1 MLKKYSYQTQIVFQ
15 QLECPIT
22 ETLLCG
28 IDIGYSGI
36 KIQSPYNAST
46 IPSIVVKERYDAP
59 LLVGAEDIRYRDEK
73 GRVWYV
79 GSLAKK
85 TLLHG
90 STAVKPTM
98 LLGRQRVQSED
109 FLVQLRVGLFFA
121 KLKDLPE
128 GGYDIDDRP
137 IKVQTGLPPEFIV
150 QDSEELRNKFVGEH
164 KYSIKVGKRPWVNIR
179 IKLDT
184 KDVFICKQP
193 FGTLMAS
200 VINSDGV
207 MTNPALLKK
216 NVLILDAGFH
226 TTDTFHCIQGT
237 REGIALT
244 WENYAMQEVYQRT
257 CDNILEAS
265 GNRADISVYSLE
277 KAFDK
282 GVIHYG
288 PKKIPYDFTKDFY
301 RNLKTVCVELLD
313 ELNTAYNSMMNV
325 DVILLTG
332 GTSVAWEKYIREY
345 YKDTQAL
352 EIALAGDAKSAS
364 RANVMGYYNLLVSRS
379 R

>member
-1 MLKKYSYQTQIVFQ
+1 MLEKFCYQTQIVFQ
-15 QLECPIT
+15 QLECPVS

-36 KIQSPYNAST
+36 KIQSPFNAST
-46 IPSIVVKERYDAP
+46 IPSIVVKERHDAP
-59 LLVGAEDIRYRDEK
+59 LLVGSEDIRYRDEK

-109 FLVQLRVGLFFA
+109 FLVQLRVGLFFS

-164 KYSIKVGKRPWVNIR
+164 RYSVKVGKRPWVNVR

-277 KAFDK
+277 KAFET
-282 GVIHYG
+282 GVVHYG
-288 PKKIPYDFTKDFY
+288 SKKIPYDFTKDFY
-301 RNLKTVCVELLD
+301 RNLKVVCVELLD
-313 ELNTAYNSMMNV
+313 ELNTVYNSMMNV

-332 GTSVAWEKYIREY
+332 GTGVAWEKYIREY
-345 YKDTQAL
+345 YKETQAL
-352 EIALAGDAKSAS
+352 DISLAGDAKTAS
-364 RANVMGYYNLLVSRS
+364 RANVTGYYNLLVSRS

>member
-1 MLKKYSYQTQIVFQ
+1 MLEKYCYQTDIMFQ
-15 QLECPIT
+15 QMECPIT
-22 ETLLCG
+22 ESLLCG

-36 KIQSPYNAST
+36 KIQSPFNASV
-46 IPSIVVKERYDAP
+46 IPSIVVREKNDAP
-59 LLVGAEDIRYRDEK
+59 LIVGADDIRYRDEK

-90 STAVKPTM
+90 STAVKTTT
-98 LLGRQRVQSED
+98 LLGRQRIQSED
-109 FLVQLRVGLFFA
+109 FLVQLRIGLFFA
-121 KLKDLPE
+121 KLKGLPE
-128 GGYDIDDRP
+128 GGYDLDDRP
-137 IKVQTGLPPEFIV
+137 VKVQTGLPPEFIV
-150 QDSEELRNKFVGEH
+150 QDSEELKNKFVGEH
-164 KYSIKVGKRPWVNIR
+164 KFSVKVGRRPWVSSR

-193 FGTLMAS
+193 FGTLMAN
-200 VINSDGV
+200 VINEDGV
-207 MTNPALLKK
+207 MTNPTLLKK

-257 CDNILEAS
+257 CDNILEAT
-265 GNRADISVYSLE
+265 GNKTDISVYSLE
-277 KAFDK
+277 KAFDT
-282 GVIHYG
+282 GVVHYG
-288 PKKIPYDFTKDFY
+288 SRKEPYNFIKDFY
-301 RNLKTVCVELLD
+301 RNLKEVCLELIND
-313 ELNTAYNSMMNV
+313 LNAAYNNMMNV

-332 GTSVAWEKYIREY
+332 GTGVAWEKYIREY
-345 YKDTQAL
+345 YKETQAL
-352 EIALAGDAKSAS
+352 EIVLAGDGKNTS
-364 RANVMGYYNLLVSRS
+364 RANVKGYYNLLVSRL

>member
-1 MLKKYSYQTQIVFQ
+1 MLEKYCYQTDIMFQ
-15 QLECPIT
+15 QMECPIT
-22 ETLLCG
+22 ESLLCG

-36 KIQSPYNAST
+36 KIQSPFNASV
-46 IPSIVVKERYDAP
+46 IPSIVVREKNDAP
-59 LLVGAEDIRYRDEK
+59 LIVGADDIRYRDEK

-90 STAVKPTM
+90 STAVKTTT
-98 LLGRQRVQSED
+98 LLGRQRIQSED

-121 KLKDLPE
+121 RLKGLPE
-128 GGYDIDDRP
+128 GGYDLDDRP

-150 QDSEELRNKFVGEH
+150 QDSEELKNKFVGEH
-164 KYSIKVGKRPWVNIR
+164 KFSVKVGKRPWVSSR

-193 FGTLMAS
+193 FGTLMAN
-200 VINSDGV
+200 VINEDGV
-207 MTNPALLKK
+207 MTNPTLLKK

-257 CDNILEAS
+257 CDNILEAT
-265 GNRADISVYSLE
+265 GNKTDISVYSLE
-277 KAFDK
+277 KAFDT
-282 GVIHYG
+282 GVVHYG
-288 PKKIPYDFTKDFY
+288 SRKEPYNFIKDFY
-301 RNLKTVCVELLD
+301 RNLKEVCLELIND
-313 ELNTAYNSMMNV
+313 LNAAYNNMMNV

-332 GTSVAWEKYIREY
+332 GTGVAWEKYIREY
-345 YKDTQAL
+345 YKETQAL
-352 EIALAGDAKSAS
+352 EIVLAGDGKNTS
-364 RANVMGYYNLLVSRS
+364 RANVKGYYNLLVSRL

>member
-1 MLKKYSYQTQIVFQ
+1 MLEKFCYQTQIVFQ
-15 QLECPIT
+15 QLECPVS

-36 KIQSPYNAST
+36 KIQSPFNAST
-46 IPSIVVKERYDAP
+46 IPSIVVKERHDAP
-59 LLVGAEDIRYRDEK
+59 LLVGSEDIRYRDEK

-109 FLVQLRVGLFFA
+109 FLVQLRVGLFFS

-164 KYSIKVGKRPWVNIR
+164 RYSVKVGKRPWVNVR

-216 NVLILDAGFH
+216 NVLILDSSIYEQKCEDIRQAIEKHQEELNKVVSEKSADNSWVEFFKKYRKIH
-226 TTDTFHCIQGT
+226 
-237 REGIALT
+237 ALDRALLVMLVDHIDVF
-244 WENYAMQEVYQRT
+244 E
-257 CDNILEAS
+257 
-265 GNRADISVYSLE
+265 GNRFKV
-277 KAFDK
+277 F
-282 GVIHYG
+282 
-288 PKKIPYDFTKDFY
+288 F
-301 RNLKTVCVELLD
+301 
-313 ELNTAYNSMMNV
+313 
-325 DVILLTG
+325 
-332 GTSVAWEKYIREY
+332 KYQSQY
-345 YKDTQAL
+345 
-352 EIALAGDAKSAS
+352 EIAKNYIAEKL
-364 RANVMGYYNLLVSRS
+364 NEEE
-379 R
+379 

>member
-1 MLKKYSYQTQIVFQ
+1 MLEKYCYQTEILFQ
-15 QLECPIT
+15 QLECPVT

-36 KIQSPYNAST
+36 KIQSPNNAST
-46 IPSIVVKERYDAP
+46 IPSIVAREKKDAP

-73 GRVWYV
+73 ERVWYV

-85 TLLHG
+85 TLLFG
-90 STAVKPTM
+90 STAVKPST

-109 FLVQLRVGLFFA
+109 FLVQLRIGLFFS
-121 KLKDLPE
+121 KLKGLPE
-128 GGYDIDDRP
+128 GGYDIDERP

-164 KYSIKVGKRPWVNIR
+164 KYSVKIGKRPWVNVR
-179 IKLDT
+179 IKLDS

-193 FGTLMAS
+193 FGTLMGN
-200 VINSDGV
+200 VVNMDGV
-207 MTNPALLKK
+207 MTNPTLLKK

-237 REGIALT
+237 REGLALT
-244 WENYAMQEVYQRT
+244 WESHSMQEVYQRT
-257 CDNILEAS
+257 CEDILNAS
-265 GNRADISVYSLE
+265 SNRADISVYSLE
-277 KAFDK
+277 KAFET
-282 GVIHYG
+282 GVVNYG
-288 PKKIPYDFTKDFY
+288 ATKEPYNFTKDFY
-301 RNLKTVCVELLD
+301 RNLKAVCVELLD
-313 ELNTAYNSMMNV
+313 ELTAAYNGMLNV

-332 GTSVAWEKYIREY
+332 GTGAAWEKYIRDY
-345 YKDTQAL
+345 YKDTKAL
-352 EIALAGDAKSAS
+352 EIILAGDGKDAF
-364 RANVMGYYNLLVSRS
+364 RANVMGYYNMLVSRC

>member
-1 MLKKYSYQTQIVFQ
+1 MLGKFCYQTQIVFQ
-15 QLECPIT
+15 QLECPVS

-36 KIQSPYNAST
+36 KIQSPFNAST
-46 IPSIVVKERYDAP
+46 IPSIVVKERHDAP
-59 LLVGAEDIRYRDEK
+59 LLVGSEDIRYRDEK

-109 FLVQLRVGLFFA
+109 FLVQLRVGLFFS

-164 KYSIKVGKRPWVNIR
+164 RYSVKVGKRPWVNVR

-216 NVLILDAGFH
+216 NVLIFDAGFH
-226 TTDTFHCIQGT
+226 TTDDDEEDDDDDGCSD
-237 REGIALT
+237 
-244 WENYAMQEVYQRT
+244 EVYIVRRT
-257 CDNILEAS
+257 
-265 GNRADISVYSLE
+265 
-277 KAFDK
+277 K
-282 GVIHYG
+282 
-288 PKKIPYDFTKDFY
+288 
-301 RNLKTVCVELLD
+301 
-313 ELNTAYNSMMNV
+313 
-325 DVILLTG
+325 
-332 GTSVAWEKYIREY
+332 
-345 YKDTQAL
+345 
-352 EIALAGDAKSAS
+352 
-364 RANVMGYYNLLVSRS
+364 
-379 R
+379 

>member
-1 MLKKYSYQTQIVFQ
+1 MLEKYCYQTDIVFQ
-15 QLECPIT
+15 QKECPIT
-22 ETLLCG
+22 ESLLCG

-36 KIQSPYNAST
+36 KIQSPFNAST
-46 IPSIVVKERYDAP
+46 IPSIVVKEKNDAP

-90 STAVKPTM
+90 STAVKPTT

-128 GGYDIDDRP
+128 GGYDLDDRP

-150 QDSEELRNKFVGEH
+150 QDSEELRGKFVGEH
-164 KYSIKVGKRPWVNIR
+164 KFSIKVGKRPWVNIR
-179 IKLDT
+179 IKLDN

-193 FGTLMAS
+193 FGTLMAN
-200 VINSDGV
+200 VINEDGV

-265 GNRADISVYSLE
+265 GNKADISVYSLE
-277 KAFDK
+277 KAFDS
-282 GVIHYG
+282 GVVHYG
-288 PKKIPYDFTKDFY
+288 ARKEPYNFTKDFY
-301 RNLKTVCVELLD
+301 RNLKEVCHELLD
-313 ELNTAYNSMMNV
+313 DLNAAYNSMMNV

-332 GTSVAWEKYIREY
+332 GTGVAWEKYIREY
-345 YKDTQAL
+345 YKYTQAL
-352 EIALAGDAKSAS
+352 
-364 RANVMGYYNLLVSRS
+364 
-379 R
+379 

>member
-1 MLKKYSYQTQIVFQ
+1 MLEKFCYQTQIVFQ
-15 QLECPIT
+15 QLECPVS

-36 KIQSPYNAST
+36 KIQSPFNAST
-46 IPSIVVKERYDAP
+46 IPSIVVKERHDAP
-59 LLVGAEDIRYRDEK
+59 LLVGSEDIRYRDEK

-109 FLVQLRVGLFFA
+109 FLVQLRVGLFFS

-164 KYSIKVGKRPWVNIR
+164 RYSVKVGKRPWVNVRIR
-179 IKLDT
+179 LDT

-257 CDNILEAS
+257 CDNIIEAS
-265 GNRADISVYSLE
+265 GNRAYML
-277 KAFDK
+277 
-282 GVIHYG
+282 
-288 PKKIPYDFTKDFY
+288 
-301 RNLKTVCVELLD
+301 NVC
-313 ELNTAYNSMMNV
+313 N
-325 DVILLTG
+325 
-332 GTSVAWEKYIREY
+332 GTFV
-345 YKDTQAL
+345 
-352 EIALAGDAKSAS
+352 
-364 RANVMGYYNLLVSRS
+364 RAV
-379 R
+379 

>member
-1 MLKKYSYQTQIVFQ
+1 MLEKYCYQTDIVFQ
-15 QLECPIT
+15 QLECPVT
-22 ETLLCG
+22 DTLLCG

-36 KIQSPYNAST
+36 KIQSSYNAST
-46 IPSIVVKERYDAP
+46 IPSIVAREKKDAP

-85 TLLHG
+85 TLLYG
-90 STAVKPTM
+90 STAVKPTT

-137 IKVQTGLPPEFIV
+137 MKVQTGLPPEFIV
-150 QDSEELRNKFVGEH
+150 QDSEELRNKFEGDH
-164 KYSIKVGKRPWVNIR
+164 KYAVKIGKRPWVNVR
-179 IKLDT
+179 IKLET
-184 KDVFICKQP
+184 KDVYICKQP

-200 VINSDGV
+200 VINADGV
-207 MTNPALLKK
+207 MTNPGLLKK

-244 WENYAMQEVYQRT
+244 WESYAMQEVYQRT
-257 CDNILEAS
+257 CEDILNAT
-265 GNRADISVYSLE
+265 GNKADISVYNLE
-277 KAFDK
+277 KAFDT
-282 GVIHYG
+282 GIVNYG
-288 PKKIPYDFTKDFY
+288 PKKEPYSFAKDFY
-301 RNLKTVCVELLD
+301 RNLKAVCVELLD
-313 ELNTAYNSMMNV
+313 ELNAAYNSMMNV

-332 GTSVAWEKYIREY
+332 GTGVAWEKYIRDY
-345 YKDTQAL
+345 YKETKAL
-352 EIALAGDAKSAS
+352 EISLAGDGNQVS
-364 RANVMGYYNLLVSRS
+364 RANVKGYYNLLVSRF

>member
-1 MLKKYSYQTQIVFQ
+1 MLEKYCYQTDIVFQ
-15 QLECPIT
+15 QMECPIT
-22 ETLLCG
+22 ESLLCG

-36 KIQSPYNAST
+36 KIQSSFNAST
-46 IPSIVVKERYDAP
+46 IPSIVVKEKNDVP

-90 STAVKPTM
+90 STAVKPTT

-121 KLKDLPE
+121 RLKGLPE
-128 GGYDIDDRP
+128 GGYDLDDRP

-150 QDSEELRNKFVGEH
+150 QDSEELRGKFVGEH
-164 KYSIKVGKRPWVNIR
+164 KFSIKVGKRPWVNVR

-193 FGTLMAS
+193 FGTLMAN
-200 VINSDGV
+200 VINEDGV

-265 GNRADISVYSLE
+265 GNKADISVYSLE
-277 KAFDK
+277 KAFDS
-282 GVIHYG
+282 GIIHYG
-288 PKKIPYDFTKDFY
+288 AKKEPYNFTKDFY
-301 RNLKTVCVELLD
+301 RNLKEVCYELLD
-313 ELNTAYNSMMNV
+313 DLNAAYNSMMNV

-332 GTSVAWEKYIREY
+332 GTGVAWEKYIREY

-352 EIALAGDAKSAS
+352 EIVLAGDGKSAS
-364 RANVMGYYNLLVSRS
+364 RANVKGYYNLLVSRCG
-379 R
+379 

>member
-1 MLKKYSYQTQIVFQ
+1 MLEKYCYQTNIVFQ
-15 QLECPIT
+15 QLSCPVT
-22 ETLLCG
+22 EVLLCG

-36 KIQSPYNAST
+36 KIQSPNNAST
-46 IPSIVVKERYDAP
+46 IPSIVVKEKNDAP
-59 LLVGAEDIRYRDEK
+59 LLVGSDDIRYRDEK
-73 GRVWYV
+73 GRVWYI

-90 STAVKPTM
+90 STAVKPTT

-109 FLVQLRVGLFFA
+109 FLVQLRAGMFFA
-121 KLKDLPE
+121 KLKGLPE
-128 GGYDIDDRP
+128 GGYDLDEMP
-137 IKVQTGLPPEFIV
+137 VKVQTGLPPEFIV

-164 KYSIKVGKRPWVNIR
+164 RFSMKVGKRPWVNMK
-179 IKLDT
+179 IKLDA
-184 KDVFICKQP
+184 KDVYICKQP

-200 VINSDGV
+200 VINEDGV
-207 MTNPALLKK
+207 MTNPTLLKK
-216 NVLILDAGFH
+216 NVQILDAGFH

-265 GNRADISVYSLE
+265 GNKADISVYSLE
-277 KAFDK
+277 KAFES
-282 GVIHYG
+282 GIIHYG
-288 PKKIPYDFTKDFY
+288 PKKEPYNFTKDFY
-301 RNLKTVCVELLD
+301 RNLKTVCTELLD
-313 ELNTAYNSMMNV
+313 DLNVAYNNMMNV
-325 DVILLTG
+325 DTILLTG
-332 GTSVAWEKYIREY
+332 GTGVAWEKYVREY

-352 EIALAGDAKSAS
+352 EIILAGDGKDVA
-364 RANVMGYYNLLVSRS
+364 RANVKGYYNLLVSRC

>member
-1 MLKKYSYQTQIVFQ
+1 MLEKYSYQTQIVFQ

-46 IPSIVVKERYDAP
+46 IPSIVVKERHDAP
-59 LLVGAEDIRYRDEK
+59 LLVGSEDIRYRDEK

-137 IKVQTGLPPEFIV
+137 VKVQTGLPPEFIV
-150 QDSEELRNKFVGEH
+150 QDSEGLRNKFVGEH

-277 KAFDK
+277 KAFDT

-332 GTSVAWEKYIREY
+332 GTGVAWEKYIREY

-352 EIALAGDAKSAS
+352 EITLAGDAKSAS